1 MAENLKLPTPAE
13 YIQGRAGAQVLLDP
27 FGYMAFKSQ
36 QGQRRFYDCVER
48 KKLKCLVTVSVDI
61 QTDMVVKVSNGTLL

>member
-1 MAENLKLPTPAE
+1 M
-13 YIQGRAGAQVLLDP
+13 LLDP
-27 FGYMAFKSQ
+27 FGYKIAFKSQ

-48 KKLKCLVTVSVDI
+48 KKLKCLVTLSVDI

>member
-1 MAENLKLPTPAE
+1 MLPTPAE
-13 YIQGRAGAQVLLDP
+13 YVEGRAGAQVLLDP

-36 QGQRRFYDCVER
+36 QGQRRIYDCVER

-61 QTDMVVKVSNGTLL
+61 QTDMVVKVSDGTLL

>member
-1 MAENLKLPTPAE
+1 MLPTPAE
-13 YIQGRAGAQVLLDP
+13 YVEGRAGAQVLLDP
-27 FGYMAFKSQ
+27 FGYKMAFKSQ

-61 QTDMVVKVSNGTLL
+61 QTDMVIKVSNRTLL

>member
-1 MAENLKLPTPAE
+1 
-13 YIQGRAGAQVLLDP
+13 
-27 FGYMAFKSQ
+27 MAFKSK